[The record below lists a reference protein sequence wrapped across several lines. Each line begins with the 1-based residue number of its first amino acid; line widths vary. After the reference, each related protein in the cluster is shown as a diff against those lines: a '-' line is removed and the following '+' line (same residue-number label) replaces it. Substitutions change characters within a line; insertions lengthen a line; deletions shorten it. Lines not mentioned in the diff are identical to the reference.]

1 MSNKIQRMKKKLED
15 LTATQEKYLR
25 KARDASEAA
34 DQLKREI
41 IAEENNAIAAKV
53 RELGITPE
61 DFDTVLADYMRERRK
76 ARRDNQNP
84 DSAPAEPE
92 PSETA
97 SQTEETGDSGHDIP
111 Q

>member
-1 MSNKIQRMKKKLED
+1 
-15 LTATQEKYLR
+15 
-25 KARDASEAA
+25 
-34 DQLKREI
+34 
-41 IAEENNAIAAKV
+41 
-53 RELGITPE
+53 LGITPE